1 MESSTYP
8 IMIPS
13 DHPRYESLL
22 LREKIVQAFKKG
34 ILADS
39 GLIAHG
45 RGEAFDYM
53 LGEETNAAA
62 KKAIK
67 VAAAAIKLAVKP
79 VFSVNG
85 NTAALVS
92 EDMVELSQ
100 LSGGKLE
107 INLFHR
113 SPARVNIIEKVLKDA
128 GAGEVLGLDDQQLKY
143 LKQIKSPRATASA
156 QGIYPADVILV
167 PLEDGDRAEILKKTG
182 KTVISIDLNPLS
194 RTSQY
199 ATISIVDNIV
209 RAIPQLNKE
218 IRNLKGENIDNLKQL
233 INEFNNQ
240 QNLKETLQVLDVR
253 KYKSLHD

>member
-1 MESSTYP
+1 
-8 IMIPS
+8 MIPT
-13 DHPRYESLL
+13 DHPRYASLL

-53 LGEETNAAA
+53 LGEETSAPA

-67 VAAAAIKLAVKP
+67 VAAAAIILAEKP

-85 NTAALVS
+85 NTAALVA
-92 EDMVELSQ
+92 EDLVELSR

-113 SPARVNIIEKVLKDA
+113 SQVRVNNIKKVLKDA
-128 GAGEVLGLDDQQLKY
+128 GADEVLGLDDQELKY
-143 LKQIKSPRATASA
+143 LKEIKSPRATASA
-156 QGIYPADVILV
+156 QGIYTADVILV

-182 KTVISIDLNPLS
+182 KTVISIDINPLS

-199 ATISIVDNIV
+199 ASISIVDNIV
-209 RAIPQLNKE
+209 RAIPHLNKE
-218 IRNLKGENIDNLKQL
+218 IRNLKGENNTVLKQL
-233 INEFNNQ
+233 ILEFDNQ
-240 QNLKETLQVLDVR
+240 ENLKESLQVLDVH
-253 KYKSLHD
+253 KYKSPAQE